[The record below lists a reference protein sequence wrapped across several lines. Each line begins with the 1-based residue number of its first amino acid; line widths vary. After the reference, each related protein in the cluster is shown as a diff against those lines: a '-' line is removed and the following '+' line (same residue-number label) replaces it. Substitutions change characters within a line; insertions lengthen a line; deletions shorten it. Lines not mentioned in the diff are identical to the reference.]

1 MTGAATAA
9 GAAGAAGAA
18 AGAAGAA
25 TGGEAAGPAGASSG
39 HGQRNQLMIQT
50 CINMFILIIP
60 NGINKVFSTS
70 GYFIHW
76 FCLGNQSYLDRG
88 REALE
93 LVVPASVFGRALIAC
108 HFSMLET
115 EVHVSAQHHLKDA
128 HNWVHLG
135 LNRLNT
141 WPNCWW
147 IWWTKILAAHS
158 CARYQPL
165 QMRRFR
171 TSDSQVDVCRL
182 VKQLVSQPET
192 EIQMVP
198 YSISCWSWWYLEGW
212 GPFCIATEGSSK
224 TEKGKVCKADS
235 NSSSQR
241 LILLSVGQCWAIF
254 SQLSPVFLEP
264 SEAGTVFAGSWK
276 KSKFKEATISA
287 SRGFGRGLEPCW
299 SIWNKGPEKPWMPHS
314 TNSNWDRVPG
324 FSSAHCLWFLSRSIG
339 FYYRQEKTILTRR
352 SSSMLWISVDPA
364 KLNGVKIQYQ
374 CSPFIWSAA
383 ILSKLGTCLRLY
395 ARVG

>member
-1 MTGAATAA
+1 MTGAATGAATAA
-9 GAAGAAGAA
+9 GAAGAACAARAA

-50 CINMFILIIP
+50 WGRLKCPCLYMSIHVFIDHPKWNQQSFFYLRVLHP
-60 NGINKVFSTS
+60 LVLFGEPKLFGSRAWSVGTRCT
-70 GYFIHW
+70 
-76 FCLGNQSYLDRG
+76 CLCLW
-88 REALE
+88 
-93 LVVPASVFGRALIAC
+93 RALIAC

-147 IWWTKILAAHS
+147 IWWTKILAAAAPDINPS
-158 CARYQPL
+158 RSG
-165 QMRRFR
+165 RRFR
-171 TSDSQVDVCRL
+171 TSDSQVDLCRL

-235 NSSSQR
+235 TPVLR
-241 LILLSVGQCWAIF
+241 GLFCFLLVNVGQF
-254 SQLSPVFLEP
+254 SPKIVPCFSWTIWGWYRLRRQLEKVQVQRGHDFCQ
-264 SEAGTVFAGSWK
+264 SW
-276 KSKFKEATISA
+276 I
-287 SRGFGRGLEPCW
+287 R
-299 SIWNKGPEKPWMPHS
+299 
-314 TNSNWDRVPG
+314 
-324 FSSAHCLWFLSRSIG
+324 
-339 FYYRQEKTILTRR
+339 
-352 SSSMLWISVDPA
+352 
-364 KLNGVKIQYQ
+364 
-374 CSPFIWSAA
+374 
-383 ILSKLGTCLRLY
+383 
-395 ARVG
+395 